1 MRDAS
6 AAYRQRLVKQL
17 SGRMTMA
24 DWTKDDL
31 EKIRQDVFEELDK
44 LTDEEFQNV
53 TDAIKANPD
62 IRHSSKA
69 EMQQFI
75 EKAKSRRA

>member
-1 MRDAS
+1 MA
-6 AAYRQRLVKQL
+6 
-17 SGRMTMA
+17 MA

-44 LTDEEFQNV
+44 LIDEEFQNV

-69 EMQQFI
+69 GD
-75 EKAKSRRA
+75 ATVYRKSEERRT